1 MACKEPRKKAVAYP
15 PIDRKLPA
23 LYISRPKERTL
34 LGHRVLDWMGRTE
47 EEDPRGTDAGETD
60 KAPPIQ
66 SRDCGSEGHP
76 SLPREHSI
84 AHPKIAFPE
93 VGEGDRPGLQDRP
106 AIPVGGGTVS
116 PRGSRGIPCRVV

>member
-1 MACKEPRKKAVAYP
+1 M
-15 PIDRKLPA
+15 
-23 LYISRPKERTL
+23 
-34 LGHRVLDWMGRTE
+34 LGHRVLDWTAEQKRKIHEARMQGRLN
-47 EEDPRGTDAGETD
+47 

-66 SRDCGSEGHP
+66 SRDCSSEGHP

-84 AHPKIAFPE
+84 AHSKIAFPKA
-93 VGEGDRPGLQDRP
+93 GEGDRPGLQDRP